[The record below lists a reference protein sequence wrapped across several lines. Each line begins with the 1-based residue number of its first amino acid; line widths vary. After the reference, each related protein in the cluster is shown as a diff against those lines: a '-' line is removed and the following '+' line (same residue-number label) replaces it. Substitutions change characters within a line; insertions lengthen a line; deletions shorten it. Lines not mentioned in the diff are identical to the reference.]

1 MYNILKYCTFTQT
14 MASIYGSNFVGMYNI
29 FEIFF
34 YLGILYN
41 RANFQ
46 IADFESKTGKKRGFF
61 SGKNIFKI
69 QNFLDILKIY

>member
-46 IADFESKTGKKRGFF
+46 IADFESKTGKKTWIFF
-61 SGKNIFKI
+61 WKKYF
-69 QNFLDILKIY
+69 